1 MWPRRLLE
9 GDLIARRWLL
19 GSIACGTVAGASL
32 IIWTLVLA
40 LVLSDVFIGHQHLN
54 EVWQLVAFLVVVL
67 FTRAAMMWLGAVAS
81 QHASNRLRSTLR
93 ANTVRQ
99 LTTVGPAG
107 LTAERTGELSATIGA
122 GIDSLDPYITS
133 FLPALALSAIVP
145 IAVLVVVG
153 FLDPVTTLVLLFT
166 GPMLLALLAVIGG
179 RTRVLT
185 QRRFVEMGWLS
196 SFYLDMIRGLTTLK
210 AFGRASDSAQTI
222 GEVSRMH
229 GESTM
234 DVLRTAFQ
242 TSLVMEWAATAATAL
257 VAVEVSFRL
266 VGHRMTFTTA
276 LAVLMLTPEF
286 FIPLRRLA
294 LDYHAGQAGRTA
306 IERLNA
312 LADLPRLVPTGPSLI
327 PASDRSNANLTTAP
341 SLIGPAIEFRA
352 VRFRFP
358 GADRDAIDAVTF
370 RIEPGET
377 LALVGESGAGKSTVA
392 NLLMRFID
400 PTSGSITS
408 DAMPLSASD
417 PAQWRRNVLW
427 VPQFPTIF
435 AGTVSDNIR
444 LGKPDASSEEVR
456 QAAQLSLADQ
466 FIDELPDGFDTV
478 LGEHGLQ
485 LSGGQRQRIA
495 IARAALRGG
504 SIVILDEF
512 TAHLDHESESIV
524 ITAMQRL
531 IRERTS
537 LVIAHRG
544 ATIEAADRVLTIDR
558 GRIIGLDS

>member
-1 MWPRRLLE
+1 M
-9 GDLIARRWLL
+9 
-19 GSIACGTVAGASL
+19 
-32 IIWTLVLA
+32 
-40 LVLSDVFIGHQHLN
+40 
-54 EVWQLVAFLVVVL
+54 
-67 FTRAAMMWLGAVAS
+67 
-81 QHASNRLRSTLR
+81 
-93 ANTVRQ
+93 
-99 LTTVGPAG
+99 
-107 LTAERTGELSATIGA
+107 
-122 GIDSLDPYITS
+122 
-133 FLPALALSAIVP
+133 
-145 IAVLVVVG
+145 
-153 FLDPVTTLVLLFT
+153 
-166 GPMLLALLAVIGG
+166 
-179 RTRVLT
+179 
-185 QRRFVEMGWLS
+185 
-196 SFYLDMIRGLTTLK
+196 
-210 AFGRASDSAQTI
+210 
-222 GEVSRMH
+222 
-229 GESTM
+229 
-234 DVLRTAFQ
+234 
-242 TSLVMEWAATAATAL
+242 
-257 VAVEVSFRL
+257 
-266 VGHRMTFTTA
+266 
-276 LAVLMLTPEF
+276 
-286 FIPLRRLA
+286 
-294 LDYHAGQAGRTA
+294 
-306 IERLNA
+306 
-312 LADLPRLVPTGPSLI
+312 
-327 PASDRSNANLTTAP
+327 
-341 SLIGPAIEFRA
+341 
-352 VRFRFP
+352 
-358 GADRDAIDAVTF
+358 
-370 RIEPGET
+370 
-377 LALVGESGAGKSTVA
+377 ALVGESGAGKSTVA